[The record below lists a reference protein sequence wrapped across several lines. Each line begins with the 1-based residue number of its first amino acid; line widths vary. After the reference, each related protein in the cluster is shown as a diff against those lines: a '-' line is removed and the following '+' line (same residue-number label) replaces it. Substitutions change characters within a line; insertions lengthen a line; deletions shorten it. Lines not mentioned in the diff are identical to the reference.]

1 VGELDRNNNPFKAMT
16 LMTSIVSQLAGC
28 VIIGIFAGRF
38 ADDKLGTEPLLLIIG
53 LFLGL
58 AAGVYAVIQTLN
70 RYNK

>member
-1 VGELDRNNNPFKAMT
+1 MDKDRDRPFKAMALT
-16 LMTSIVSQLAGC
+16 TSIVSQLSGC

-38 ADDKLGTEPLLLIIG
+38 ADQKLNTEPIFLIVG

>member
-1 VGELDRNNNPFKAMT
+1 MDSNRDRPFKAMA
-16 LMTSIVSQLAGC
+16 LMTSIVSQLSGC
-28 VIIGIFAGRF
+28 VIIGIFAGRSIF
-38 ADDKLGTEPLLLIIG
+38 LIVG

>member
-1 VGELDRNNNPFKAMT
+1 MDSNRDRPFKAMA
-16 LMTSIVSQLAGC
+16 LMTSIVSQLSGC

-38 ADDKLGTEPLLLIIG
+38 ADQKLNTEPIFLIVG